1 MNYDYIGRLETLTE
15 DLKKLLPHIDVIKFI
30 KTFPVKQQSMPKS
43 GEYTHAKY
51 AHMFRA
57 MPYSVLKPV
66 FDKYQADADMFGYSF
81 DNYMPTEK

>member
-15 DLKKLLPHIDVIKFI
+15 DLKELQPHIDAVNF
-30 KTFPVKQQSMPKS
+30 TSDFPVSHPSMPKS
-43 GEYTHAKY
+43 GEYRHEKY
-51 AHMFRA
+51 AHMYRA